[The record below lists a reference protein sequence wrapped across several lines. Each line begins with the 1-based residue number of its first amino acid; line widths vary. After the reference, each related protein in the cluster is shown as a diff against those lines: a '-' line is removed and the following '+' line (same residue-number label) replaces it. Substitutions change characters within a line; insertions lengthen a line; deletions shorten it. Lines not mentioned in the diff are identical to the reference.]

1 MVGRTSPM
9 KLQTVRLQS
18 RIDDIFVY
26 LSTVGT
32 LSGADNNDYVFYVIG
47 SWQDRQ

>member
-1 MVGRTSPM
+1 M

-18 RIDDIFVY
+18 RMDDIFVY
-26 LSTVGT
+26 LSTVGAP
-32 LSGADNNDYVFYVIG
+32 SGADIYGSVFCVIG